1 MKPEAGQ
8 VYGNRYRLVDR
19 IAIGGMGEVWRAHD
33 EVILRDVAIKILK
46 PEFMGDPGF
55 LERFRV
61 EARHAARVDHVG
73 IADVY
78 DYGEGSGSA
87 YLVMEIVS
95 GDSLARIIE
104 KRIKLS
110 EIEVLSIV
118 EQTAKALHAA
128 HEDGLVHR
136 DIKPGNLLI
145 TPAGKVKIT
154 DFGIARVADQVA
166 LTATGQVMGTVQ
178 YLSPEQA
185 TGKQA
190 TPSTDIY
197 SLGIVAYEAL
207 TGRRPFTGESQMVI
221 AMAQIND
228 KPPAMGDDID
238 KRVQELV
245 LACLAKK
252 PNQRPGSALD
262 LSNRAKALR
271 LQLEGVSATE
281 VFDPDTFPVTK
292 VTDIEPNPETEPM
305 TKLPIVWPWLAL
317 IGVLVAAAA
326 GVMIAIV
333 VSLVSESSP
342 SPSPSISVSKQPSDP
357 AERPAS
363 TVSVFLS
370 DVMGKKVADAKVFL
384 TQKGLVVED
393 VPGEALDPSD
403 SRILEVYQV
412 EGLGQV
418 AVGSTVRIFYY
429 IQGEAAPTPTPTPT
443 PSKTPTATPTVTT
456 TPTPTGS
463 ITPSPASS
471 DGG

>member
-8 VYGNRYRLVDR
+8 IYGNRYRLVDR

-87 YLVMEIVS
+87 YLVMEIVA

-104 KRIKLS
+104 KRIRLT
-110 EIEVLSIV
+110 EIEVLSII

-145 TPAGKVKIT
+145 TPSGKVKIT

-166 LTATGQVMGTVQ
+166 LTAAGQVMGTVQ
-178 YLSPEQA
+178 YLAPEQA
-185 TGKQA
+185 TGKPA

-207 TGRRPFTGESQMVI
+207 TGRRPFTGESQMII

-228 KPPAMGDDID
+228 KPPPFGDDID

-245 LACLAKK
+245 MSCLAKK
-252 PNQRPGSALD
+252 PNQRPGTALD
-262 LSNRAKALR
+262 LSNRARALR
-271 LQLEGVSATE
+271 LQLEGISATE
-281 VFDPDTFPVTK
+281 VFDPESAPVTR
-292 VTDIEPNPETEPM
+292 VNDLESTPETEPL
-305 TKLPIVWPWLAL
+305 TKLPVVWPWLAL
-317 IGVLVAAAA
+317 IGVLVVAAA

-342 SPSPSISVSKQPSDP
+342 SPTPSVAVSKQPSAPTDQ
-357 AERPAS
+357 RPDR
-363 TVSVFLS
+363 TVSVFLT
-370 DVMGKKVADAKVFL
+370 DVVGKKVADASVIL
-384 TQKGLVVED
+384 TQKGLVVEAI
-393 VPGEALDPSD
+393 PGEALDPSD
-403 SRILEVYQV
+403 SRILDVYQA

-418 AVGSTVRIFYY
+418 PVGSVVRIFYY
-429 IQGEAAPTPTPTPT
+429 IQGEAQPTPTPTATVTPSPT
-443 PSKTPTATPTVTT
+443 PSV

-463 ITPSPASS
+463 VSPSPTSTG
-471 DGG
+471 D

>member
-1 MKPEAGQ
+1 
-8 VYGNRYRLVDR
+8 
-19 IAIGGMGEVWRAHD
+19 MGEVWRAHD

-87 YLVMEIVS
+87 YLVMEIVA

-104 KRIKLS
+104 KRIRLT

-145 TPAGKVKIT
+145 TPSGKVKIT

-185 TGKQA
+185 TGKPA

-228 KPPAMGDDID
+228 KPPAIGDDID
-238 KRVQELV
+238 KRVQELI
-245 LACLAKK
+245 LSCLAKK

-262 LSNRAKALR
+262 LSNRARALR

-281 VFDPDTFPVTK
+281 VFDPQSAPVTR
-292 VTDIEPNPETEPM
+292 VNDTATAPGTEPVA
-305 TKLPIVWPWLAL
+305 KLPVVWPWLAL
-317 IGVLVAAAA
+317 IGVLVVAA
-326 GVMIAIV
+326 GAVMIAII
-333 VSLVSESSP
+333 VSLVSEQNP
-342 SPSPSISVSKQPSDP
+342 SPSPSSISVSKRPTEP
-357 AERPAS
+357 APDRPIS
-363 TVSVFLS
+363 TVSVFLA
-370 DVMGKKVADAKVFL
+370 DVVGKKVIDATTFL
-384 TQKGLVVED
+384 TQQGLLVEA
-393 VPGEALDPSD
+393 VAGEALDPSD
-403 SRILEVYQV
+403 PRILDVYQA

-429 IQGEAAPTPTPTPT
+429 IQGEAAPS
-443 PSKTPTATPTVTT
+443 PSPSPTVS
-456 TPTPTGS
+456 PSPSPTGTQS
-463 ITPSPASS
+463 PSPDSS
-471 DGG
+471 GGG

>member
-1 MKPEAGQ
+1 
-8 VYGNRYRLVDR
+8 
-19 IAIGGMGEVWRAHD
+19 
-33 EVILRDVAIKILK
+33 
-46 PEFMGDPGF
+46 
-55 LERFRV
+55 
-61 EARHAARVDHVG
+61 
-73 IADVY
+73 
-78 DYGEGSGSA
+78 
-87 YLVMEIVS
+87 MEIVA

-104 KRIKLS
+104 KRIRLT

-145 TPAGKVKIT
+145 TPSGKVKIT

-185 TGKQA
+185 TGKPA

-228 KPPAMGDDID
+228 KPPAIGDDID
-238 KRVQELV
+238 KRVQELI
-245 LACLAKK
+245 LSCLAKK

-262 LSNRAKALR
+262 LSNRARALR

-281 VFDPDTFPVTK
+281 VFDPQSAPVTR
-292 VTDIEPNPETEPM
+292 VNDTATTPDTEPVA
-305 TKLPIVWPWLAL
+305 KLPVVWPWLAL
-317 IGVLVAAAA
+317 IGVLVVAAG

-333 VSLVSESSP
+333 MSLVSEQNP
-342 SPSPSISVSKQPSDP
+342 SPSPSSISVSK
-357 AERPAS
+357 RPAAPDPDRPIS
-363 TVSVFLS
+363 TVSVFLA
-370 DVMGKKVADAKVFL
+370 DVVGKKVIDATTFL
-384 TQKGLVVED
+384 TQQGLLVDAVA
-393 VPGEALDPSD
+393 GEALDPTD
-403 SRILEVYQV
+403 PRILDVYQA

-429 IQGEAAPTPTPTPT
+429 IQGEAAPSPSPSPTVP
-443 PSKTPTATPTVTT
+443 PSPSPTVT
-456 TPTPTGS
+456 
-463 ITPSPASS
+463 PSPSPSS
-471 DGG
+471 SGGG